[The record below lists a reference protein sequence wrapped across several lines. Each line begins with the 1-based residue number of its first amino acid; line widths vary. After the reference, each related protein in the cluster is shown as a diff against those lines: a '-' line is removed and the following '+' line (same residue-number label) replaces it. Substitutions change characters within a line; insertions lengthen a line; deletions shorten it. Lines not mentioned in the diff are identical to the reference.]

1 MLQNSPHNSFVCS
14 GIYYGEVLAPILI
27 LSVSYLNLLLL
38 LLSYSHSVLSTVSK
52 MILVDATAQ
61 IHNRFTSRVSLCIN
75 SVSTLSTNTK
85 SKSYALHTF
94 CILSAY
100 FIKNIYI
107 TCQRTIAKATE
118 EAVLVSSS
126 LSRTLQGFHPSSVS
140 IRRIT
145 ARLSDSVR

>member
-1 MLQNSPHNSFVCS
+1 MVTS
-14 GIYYGEVLAPILI
+14 
-27 LSVSYLNLLLL
+27 LLRDFIDVRFQ
-38 LLSYSHSVLSTVSK
+38 SRT
-52 MILVDATAQ
+52 
-61 IHNRFTSRVSLCIN
+61 RFTSRVSLCIN

-126 LSRTLQGFHPSSVS
+126 LSRTLRGFHPSSVS

>member
-1 MLQNSPHNSFVCS
+1 MPAMDASSAKGYLFS
-14 GIYYGEVLAPILI
+14 I
-27 LSVSYLNLLLL
+27 LSVS
-38 LLSYSHSVLSTVSK
+38 
-52 MILVDATAQ
+52 
-61 IHNRFTSRVSLCIN
+61 SLCIN

-107 TCQRTIAKATE
+107 TFQRTIAKATE

-126 LSRTLQGFHPSSVS
+126 LSRTLRGFHPSSVS

-145 ARLSDSVR
+145 ARLSDLIR

>member
-1 MLQNSPHNSFVCS
+1 M
-14 GIYYGEVLAPILI
+14 A
-27 LSVSYLNLLLL
+27 
-38 LLSYSHSVLSTVSK
+38 SVLSIFKVKIYSGTDNFQTTLRQFQRY
-52 MILVDATAQ
+52 IEYQ
-61 IHNRFTSRVSLCIN
+61 IG
-75 SVSTLSTNTK
+75 TK

-126 LSRTLQGFHPSSVS
+126 LSRTLRGFHPSSVS

-145 ARLSDSVR
+145 ARLSDLIR